1 MSPYAAL
8 VIAYRRPDL
17 IAAVLERLAA
27 QTVAPAEV
35 LVIDNG
41 GDLPESAVAG
51 TGLPVRVI
59 RRPDNPGYAGAV
71 NVAREVLAAGTGR
84 LLVLT
89 HDAEFGPELAERLL
103 APLERDPRV
112 GATGPVLMRVSD
124 PTRVFSAGGGL
135 TRGGRAFHELE
146 VPAEDRAVRWLDG
159 AIVMFRREA
168 LDAIGWISEDYFLYF
183 EDVDTGWRLERHGYS
198 SVVVADAVARQEPG
212 PHPPYLGIRNMT
224 LFARTAHLPP
234 LAAAG
239 SVLRR
244 IAEESAVAVVRRRR
258 PPVLRCLRGWADG
271 RRGLAGKPAA
281 WPRC

>member
-17 IAAVLERLAA
+17 ISAVLERLGA
-27 QTVAPAEV
+27 QSVAPAEV

-41 GDLPESAVAG
+41 GDLPASAVQG
-51 TGLPVRVI
+51 TSLPVRVI

-71 NVAREVLAAGTGR
+71 NVARDELAPGTDR

-89 HDAEFGPELAERLL
+89 HDAEFGADLAERLL
-103 APLERDPRV
+103 GPLDRDPGI

-124 PTRVFSAGGGL
+124 PDRVFSAGGGL
-135 TRGGRAFHELE
+135 TRGGRAFHELA
-146 VPAEDRAVRWLDG
+146 VPDDDRTVRWLDG
-159 AIVMFRREA
+159 AIVMFRRSA

-183 EDVDTGWRLERHGYS
+183 EDVDTGWRLEEHGYS
-198 SVVVADAVARQEPG
+198 NVAVAGAVARQEPG

-224 LFARTAHLPP
+224 LFARTARLPRI
-234 LAAAG
+234 AATGA
-239 SVLRR
+239 VLRR
-244 IAEESAVAVVRRRR
+244 IAEESVVAVRRMQPPPLVRCVRGWRDGLRRRT
-258 PPVLRCLRGWADG
+258 
-271 RRGLAGKPAA
+271 GKPAA

>member
-17 IAAVLERLAA
+17 IAAVIERLGA
-27 QTVAPAEV
+27 QTVAPAEI
-35 LVIDNG
+35 LVVDNG
-41 GDLPESAVAG
+41 GDLPASAVEG
-51 TGLPVRVI
+51 TSLPVRVI

-71 NVAREVLAAGTGR
+71 NVARDQLASETDR

-89 HDAEFGPELAERLL
+89 HDAEFGADLAERLL
-103 APLERDPRV
+103 GPLEHDPGI

-135 TRGGRAFHELE
+135 TRGGRAFHELA
-146 VPAEDRAVRWLDG
+146 VPDGDRAVRWLDG
-159 AIVMFRREA
+159 AIVMFRRSA
-168 LDAIGWISEDYFLYF
+168 LEAIGWISEDYFLYF
-183 EDVDTGWRLERHGYS
+183 EDVDTGWRLDRNGYAN
-198 SVVVADAVARQEPG
+198 VVVAGAVARQEPG

-224 LFARTAHLPP
+224 LFARTAHLPRI
-234 LAAAG
+234 AAAA

-244 IAEESAVAVVRRRR
+244 IIEESVVAVLRGRF
-258 PPVLRCLRGWADG
+258 PPVLPCIRGWRDG
-271 RRGLAGKPAA
+271 LRRRTGKPAS